1 VFEAGSREL
10 IGFCGLRFIGE
21 TRDVELLYGIHPR
34 LWGRGFATEA
44 ARAILQW
51 AFRETTLPRV
61 FAGADL
67 PNAASFRVM
76 EKLGMRFSETRTTG
90 AGETPY
96 WLIDRP
102 KRGQIYFRDGK
113 EPKK

>member
-1 VFEAGSREL
+1 MFEAGSLEL
-10 IGFCGLRFIGE
+10 IGFCGLRYIGE

-76 EKLGMRFSETRTTG
+76 EKLGMRFSETRMTA

-96 WLIDRP
+96 RVIDRP
-102 KRGQIYFRDGK
+102 RSARELLQR
-113 EPKK
+113 